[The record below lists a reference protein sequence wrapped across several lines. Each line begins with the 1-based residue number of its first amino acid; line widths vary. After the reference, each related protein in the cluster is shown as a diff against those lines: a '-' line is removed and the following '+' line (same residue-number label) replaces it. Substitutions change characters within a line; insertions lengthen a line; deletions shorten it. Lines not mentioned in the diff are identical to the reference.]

1 MPGLG
6 DAEQHELWLSE
17 EVLLQ
22 RRKNQLEG
30 QLRISPHEF
39 LALAGCRSRS
49 GALLTYYSSSSMLAC
64 GAHVKDQEALSKKQ
78 GHFPTFSSTVLRL
91 LSFQPRSGHHH
102 FPSRSQFPGK
112 RACIPPQLNDRQCD
126 WMIVPLKDNHFS
138 QAFVVALA
146 VKPFLLRKVFQSCF
160 LLRQAERL
168 WLVAKGEALAFLSA
182 AQRSWVDLL
191 SVAAGG
197 GGFLNANGRA
207 GGFLSPSQAPALVHP
222 VVQGLA

>member
-1 MPGLG
+1 MY
-6 DAEQHELWLSE
+6 
-17 EVLLQ
+17 
-22 RRKNQLEG
+22 
-30 QLRISPHEF
+30 
-39 LALAGCRSRS
+39 
-49 GALLTYYSSSSMLAC
+49 TSS
-64 GAHVKDQEALSKKQ
+64 V
-78 GHFPTFSSTVLRL
+78 
-91 LSFQPRSGHHH
+91 
-102 FPSRSQFPGK
+102 
-112 RACIPPQLNDRQCD
+112 NDRQCD

-207 GGFLSPSQAPALVHP
+207 GGFLSPSQAAALVHP